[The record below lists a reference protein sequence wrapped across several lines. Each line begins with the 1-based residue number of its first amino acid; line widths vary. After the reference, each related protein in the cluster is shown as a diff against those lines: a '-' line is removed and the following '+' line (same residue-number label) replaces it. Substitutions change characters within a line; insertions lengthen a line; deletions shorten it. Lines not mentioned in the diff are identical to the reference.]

1 MPLAHKTRSKSDPT
15 VAQKWRMTRSHPQ
28 NKRPPLDEARLR
40 DLALHYVGRFA
51 TTRGRLLSYLH
62 RKVRERGW
70 ESETSPDFEAL
81 ANRLAELGYVD
92 DAAYA
97 QMKGAAMTRRGLG
110 VRRVRTT
117 LQADGVAEVD
127 REGAEDKA
135 RDEAWDAADTL
146 ARRKRI
152 GPYALAAADPAVR
165 QKQIATFLRAGHD
178 FATARAWIQA
188 APGQFPEK
196 EI

>member
-1 MPLAHKTRSKSDPT
+1 
-15 VAQKWRMTRSHPQ
+15 MTRSHPQ